1 VGVFTFIP
9 TWVIQDVIVYL
20 FAIVTM
26 VFIVRHEKHPVSV
39 ILELICFVLLYAA
52 VFENFAILMK
62 WYGYGRSVLMI
73 FNVPASVPVMEFM
86 VVYGALRLADSMKM
100 PGWFKRDL
108 PSHAAGPLPSM
119 SCCVYL
125 LQKHLKESA
134 KVGYS

>member
-1 VGVFTFIP
+1 
-9 TWVIQDVIVYL
+9 
-20 FAIVTM
+20 M

-52 VFENFAILMK
+52 VFENFATLMK
-62 WYGYGRSVLMI
+62 WYGYDRSVLMI

-86 VVYGALRLADSMKM
+86 VVCGGLRLADSMKM
-100 PGWFKRDL
+100 PEWCKRDL
-108 PSHAAGPLPSM
+108 PSHAAGPLPSI